1 MITFT
6 SNDNYSIK
14 MSIDNEIDIDQL
26 TEFFSCFAKAVGYSH
41 VSVYKGFEKYLE
53 EHEFEIRGNECAY
66 EGLETTT
73 NHLIILGCS
82 TITLSRIRCTGS
94 LKMYHYIMM

>member
-41 VSVYKGFEKYLE
+41 VSVYKDFAKYLE
-53 EHEFEIRGNECAY
+53 YNEFEIRGN
-66 EGLETTT
+66 
-73 NHLIILGCS
+73 
-82 TITLSRIRCTGS
+82 
-94 LKMYHYIMM
+94 

>member
-1 MITFT
+1 
-6 SNDNYSIK
+6 

-53 EHEFEIRGNECAY
+53 EHEFEIRGNE
-66 EGLETTT
+66 
-73 NHLIILGCS
+73 
-82 TITLSRIRCTGS
+82 
-94 LKMYHYIMM
+94 

>member
-1 MITFT
+1 MIKFT

-53 EHEFEIRGNECAY
+53 EHEFEIRGNE
-66 EGLETTT
+66 
-73 NHLIILGCS
+73 
-82 TITLSRIRCTGS
+82 
-94 LKMYHYIMM
+94 

>member
-26 TEFFSCFAKAVGYSH
+26 TEFFSCFAKAVG
-41 VSVYKGFEKYLE
+41 
-53 EHEFEIRGNECAY
+53 R
-66 EGLETTT
+66 T
-73 NHLIILGCS
+73 
-82 TITLSRIRCTGS
+82 
-94 LKMYHYIMM
+94 